1 VGRPGDLGTS
11 AALWCEVT
19 AGAAEQDGRR
29 DDCEGSEGKGGIGFF
44 LRSRPQGDKAVRG
57 GARGGS
63 ATWAAHGGQEE
74 QVARGGPA
82 GTTTQRWRGHDRRS
96 IRMHAGRCWFERVRT
111 VALDRAQFTVPN
123 RFPFIQIT
131 SKLYNSNS
139 LLSQGPKIFK
149 LCKVVDLGMMNNFV
163 PWLNF
168 QFPLYLML

>member
-29 DDCEGSEGKGGIGFF
+29 DECEGSEGKGGIGFF

-96 IRMHAGRCWFERVRT
+96 I
-111 VALDRAQFTVPN
+111 
-123 RFPFIQIT
+123 
-131 SKLYNSNS
+131 
-139 LLSQGPKIFK
+139 
-149 LCKVVDLGMMNNFV
+149 
-163 PWLNF
+163 
-168 QFPLYLML
+168 